1 MCTCAAENKDLIL
14 YENVLISKA
23 ENIELLKNNIEQ
35 LEVEIASKNDLQKE
49 ENKFQET
56 KEKLTKQ
63 WKELK

>member
-63 WKELK
+63 

>member
-35 LEVEIASKNDLQKE
+35 LEVEIANKNDLQKE

-63 WKELK
+63 

>member
-56 KEKLTKQ
+56 KEKLTK
-63 WKELK
+63 